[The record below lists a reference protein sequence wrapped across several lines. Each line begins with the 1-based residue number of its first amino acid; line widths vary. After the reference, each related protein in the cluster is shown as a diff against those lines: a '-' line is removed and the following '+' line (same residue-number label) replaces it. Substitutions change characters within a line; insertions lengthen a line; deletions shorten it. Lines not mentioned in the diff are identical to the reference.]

1 LTTDGV
7 GRVPFDF
14 SDTDIGST
22 KLKDSK
28 SLCQF
33 ATRLVTKMKKAESNH
48 NTRLKKA
55 RNLLCTKGGDLLKN
69 KRLTKLFN
77 CLRAAKRKADA
88 GNDDSLKKQANSDI
102 SKFDSNAFQ
111 RVKKLLSLMKKKCLM
126 KDNDDSEPA
135 PLKDLFTETVQRK
148 IKKKAGGAWTEAE
161 KKQIADKLNEAAG
174 KQFGAT
180 NAKTSFKVSTRR
192 QLRPRRALADV
203 MDVMTTWNSNDLS
216 QASTQA
222 GVVDVGSAFD
232 VTASQLS
239 AQSTSGSIQGTNAIA
254 PINDQ
259 LPAGPSNPV
268 STSPSGVSTSPS
280 DVSTSPSGAS
290 TSPSDVSTEKADTGT
305 KEVVFGAATVI
316 CATLWF
322 F

>member
-1 LTTDGV
+1 
-7 GRVPFDF
+7 
-14 SDTDIGST
+14 
-22 KLKDSK
+22 
-28 SLCQF
+28 
-33 ATRLVTKMKKAESNH
+33 MKKAESNH

-69 KRLTKLFN
+69 KRLTNLFN

-88 GNDDSLKKQANSDI
+88 GNDDSLKKQASSDI

-111 RVKKLLSLMKKKCLM
+111 RVKKLLGMMKKKCLM

-135 PLKDLFTETVQRK
+135 PLKALFTETVQRK

-180 NAKTSFKVSTRR
+180 DAKTSFKVSTRR

-203 MDVMTTWNSNDLS
+203 MNVMTTWNSNDLA
-216 QASTQA
+216 QASAQA
-222 GVVDVGSAFD
+222 SVVDVGNAFD
-232 VTASQLS
+232 VMNTDSQLS
-239 AQSTSGSIQGTNAIA
+239 AQSTSGSIQGTNTIA
-254 PINDQ
+254 PIDDQ
-259 LPAGPSNPV
+259 LPAGSSNPV
-268 STSPSGVSTSPS
+268 STSPS
-280 DVSTSPSGAS
+280 DVS

-305 KEVVFGAATVI
+305 KEVAFGAATVI
-316 CATLWF
+316 CAALWF